1 MKNQWLFSLCFAVA
15 IVSFPA
21 AARAQPATSGDDFT
35 TAAEFGHRFF
45 DDGDYAASLTWFEKA
60 ESIIRDQPVI
70 LYNTALVLVKLQR
83 YDEAQQRLERYLLL
97 YPQGQEIQRVKSLQ
111 LEVKFAVE
119 RAIRDRQITEYKT
132 LFSRARALS
141 DKNLRHEAL
150 DVFHQAEQI
159 DTQLNAHDSALY
171 YNEAILNEEEGDLEN
186 ALRLYKSY
194 IQLDPANAPV
204 IQARLIDLER
214 EIGYTRTKLLCP
226 FCGAI
231 LPAGARWCH
240 HCWHGPYDVTSAAW
254 NARACGAHVTAT
266 RSFQDANG
274 KTRAAEPVD
283 CAYPGAS
290 LRDYLQYSHDGAVA
304 VHDARTAEGWSFAK
318 EGLLEA
324 RHSSSGA
331 DLALQQGDYL
341 QRVDNLRTG
350 EVFAYQAHA
359 TTDGIWLLDV
369 QPFSTGDQMFLI
381 NRTFDNDGRV
391 QREEVTY
398 ESAACHHTVNTT
410 AVYTYSGDAM
420 TSAHFSGGYD
430 GYRVEG
436 FPQTR
441 WEASL
446 VRTLDAAGRLARED
460 ISVTSFQK
468 LWTGK
473 PQGTV
478 SDEVRRYYTSLK
490 VRKPMDIRGSG
501 DICAYN
507 SGGFVE
513 EAIDL
518 RPFFVVS
525 PATAV
530 RLTKG
535 DTRVVVDYAYA
546 EK

>member
-1 MKNQWLFSLCFAVA
+1 MFLIMLST
-15 IVSFPA
+15 A
-21 AARAQPATSGDDFT
+21 AGAQPANPGEDFA

-45 DDGDYAASLTWFEKA
+45 EDGDYAASLTWFEKA
-60 ESIIRDQPVI
+60 ESIIRDQPAI
-70 LYNTALVLVKLQR
+70 LFNTALVLVKLQR

-97 YPQGQEIQRVKSLQ
+97 YPQGQEVQRVKDLQ
-111 LEVKFAVE
+111 LEVKFAIE

-141 DKNLRHEAL
+141 DKNLRREAL
-150 DVFHQAEQI
+150 DAFRQAEQI
-159 DTQLNAHDSALY
+159 DVQLNAHDSALY
-171 YNEAILNEEEGDLEN
+171 YNEAVLGEEEGDLEN
-186 ALRLYKSY
+186 ALRLYKNY
-194 IQLDPANAPV
+194 VQLDPANAPV

-240 HCWHGPYDVTSAAW
+240 HCWHGPYDVTSSAW

-266 RSFQDANG
+266 RSFQDVNG
-274 KTRAAEPVD
+274 KTRATESVD
-283 CAYPGAS
+283 CAYPGAG
-290 LRDYLQYSHDGAVA
+290 LREYLQYSHEGSVA
-304 VHDARTAEGWSFAK
+304 VHNARTKEGWSFAK

-324 RHSSSGA
+324 RRSSSGV
-331 DLALQQGDYL
+331 DLALQHGDYL
-341 QRVDNLRTG
+341 QRVDNLNTG
-350 EVFAYQAHA
+350 EVFAYHAHA
-359 TTDGIWLLDV
+359 TTDGIWLLDS
-369 QPFSTGDQMFLI
+369 QPFSAGDQRFLI

-398 ESAACHHTVNTT
+398 ESAACHHTVT
-410 AVYTYSGDAM
+410 ASAAYTYSGDSM
-420 TSAHFSGGYD
+420 TSARFDGGYD

-446 VRTLDAAGRLARED
+446 VRTLDSAGRLTRED

-468 LWTGK
+468 LWNGK

-490 VRKPMDIRGSG
+490 VRKPMDIRAAG
-501 DICAYN
+501 DVCAYN
-507 SGGFVE
+507 SGVVVE

-525 PATAV
+525 PAMAV
-530 RLTKG
+530 RLAKG
-535 DTRVVVDYAYA
+535 DVRVVVDYVYT